1 MVTDMDNSD
10 DLGQRSAL
18 TSLYVAAMA
27 VAFLMADCLVAFRLV
42 R

>member
-18 TSLYVAAMA
+18 TSLYLAAMA
-27 VAFLMADCLVAFRLV
+27 VVLFSWLIVWWLFD
-42 R
+42 